1 MDGIFEAA
9 LTGLQ
14 LVFSWPNIVYP
25 IAGTLLAMVVS
36 GLPGISGVT
45 LMAIAIPFTLTWEPM
60 PVLLLFG
67 SLVGGAT
74 FMGSVTSILMNIP
87 GKTSNAATMLDG
99 YPLAQK
105 GAART
110 AIGCSAAASA
120 LGSTFGVVVLILLIP
135 VMRQAIL
142 LLGPPEFLMLI
153 LWGLATIAI
162 VTRGSVLKGLAVAG
176 LGFLVAFIGLDPR
189 AGEARYTGDILY
201 LRDGLKLV
209 PVFLGIFAI
218 AEVIDMMVSGR
229 RTISGEHSPEK
240 LSGSIGAGVRSI
252 FDNFGLFIRCSVIGT
267 VVGMIPGVGGT
278 VASFIAYGHAAQTA
292 GKEGCF
298 GEGDIRGVLAP

>member
-1 MDGIFEAA
+1 LDGIFEAA

-135 VMRQAIL
+135 VMRRAIL

-162 VTRGSVLKGLAVAG
+162 VTRGAVL
-176 LGFLVAFIGLDPR
+176 
-189 AGEARYTGDILY
+189 
-201 LRDGLKLV
+201 
-209 PVFLGIFAI
+209 
-218 AEVIDMMVSGR
+218 
-229 RTISGEHSPEK
+229 
-240 LSGSIGAGVRSI
+240 
-252 FDNFGLFIRCSVIGT
+252 
-267 VVGMIPGVGGT
+267 
-278 VASFIAYGHAAQTA
+278 
-292 GKEGCF
+292 
-298 GEGDIRGVLAP
+298 